1 MQSGRPFAKSVA
13 GEGIIGGQS
22 IDWGRTV
29 DEEIDDW
36 ERFFF
41 TLQGEAT
48 FMIYDVNTV
57 RIESQ
62 LHHLEKCCHVIQQ
75 AAEEL
80 RGAGEAAV
88 AAFAL
93 ERGIHIG
100 VECVIEVGSLMID
113 GFMMREAGGY
123 IDIVD
128 ILEDEQVLPSEGAAT
143 MRELVRFRERLV
155 RRYETVTSDDL
166 LQQMDAVPV
175 LNAFIR
181 WTREYLVQELG
192 PDYPKESRKSG

>member
-1 MQSGRPFAKSVA
+1 
-13 GEGIIGGQS
+13 
-22 IDWGRTV
+22 
-29 DEEIDDW
+29 
-36 ERFFF
+36 
-41 TLQGEAT
+41 
-48 FMIYDVNTV
+48 MIYDVNTV
-57 RIESQ
+57 RIEAQ

-80 RGAGEAAV
+80 RGADEAAV
-88 AAFAL
+88 AVFAL

-166 LQQMDAVPV
+166 LQQMNAVPV